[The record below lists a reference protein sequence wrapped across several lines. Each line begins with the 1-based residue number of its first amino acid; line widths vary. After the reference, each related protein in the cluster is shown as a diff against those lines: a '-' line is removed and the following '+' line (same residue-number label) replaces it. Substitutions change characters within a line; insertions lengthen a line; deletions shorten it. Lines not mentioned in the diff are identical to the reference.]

1 MHVRAATRSDFAAV
15 LELNRESERFLSP
28 LSEPRLLALDAAAE
42 LHWVVESDSAVIAFV
57 LAFREAADYD
67 SVNYRWFVQ
76 RYPRFLYIDRV
87 VVAAA
92 RQGSGLG
99 ALLYR
104 SVFTHAASTAVPL
117 ITCEYDLQPRNPA
130 SARFHTRFGFT
141 EVGQQVVGSGK
152 LVALQAAAVPVHP

>member
-1 MHVRAATRSDFAAV
+1 MDVRAATRSDFTAILA
-15 LELNRESERFLSP
+15 LNAESERFLSP
-28 LSEPRLLALDAAAE
+28 LTEARLVALDAASE
-42 LHWVVESDSAVIAFV
+42 LHWVVESDGTVIAFV

-76 RYPRFLYIDRV
+76 RYPHFLYIDRV

-92 RQGSGLG
+92 RQGSGAG

-104 SVFTHAASTAVPL
+104 SAFAHAAATAVPM
-117 ITCEYDLQPRNPA
+117 ITCEYDLQPHNPG
-130 SARFHTRFGFT
+130 SARFHARFGFT

-152 LVALQAAAVPVHP
+152 LVSLQVATVPQQ